1 MPGVSMR
8 QMLEAGVHFG
18 HQTRFWNPKMA
29 PYIFGERNKIH
40 IINLEKTQPLYAEA
54 AQFVKGVVADG
65 GRVLFV
71 GTKRSAR
78 EALQKE
84 AERCGMPY
92 VNQRWLGGMLTNF
105 KTIRQSIKRLADLTE
120 MSTSGALEKRGKK
133 EATQLRREMEKLER
147 SLGGIKEMESLPDA
161 LFVIDVGHERIA
173 IHEARKLGIP
183 VVAVVDTNCSPDGID
198 YVIPG
203 NDDAMRAIQLYTAGM
218 ADAVLEGKASVPA
231 VAVGEDEFVELDE
244 SGQPRRRAPRGRQR
258 PQPAVRKK
266 TPPRRRL
273 PPVKAPVAAGEDGAD
288 FDDLEEGEEAAVA
301 ATGSAPATEVPA
313 RKPAVGGRRKPRS
326 EGEESG
332 AGAGKAG

>member
-29 PYIFGERNKIH
+29 QFIFGERNKIH

-54 AQFVKGVVADG
+54 ANFVKGVIADG
-65 GRVLFV
+65 GKVLFV

-78 EALQKE
+78 EAVQKE
-84 AERCGMPY
+84 AERSTMPF

-105 KTIRQSIKRLADLTE
+105 KTIRQSIKRLAEIRDL
-120 MSTSGALEKRGKK
+120 STSGALEKRGKK
-133 EATQLRREMEKLER
+133 EATQLRREMDKLER
-147 SLGGIKEMESLPDA
+147 SLGGIKDMESLPDA

-173 IHEARKLGIP
+173 IHEAKKLGIP
-183 VVAVVDTNCSPDGID
+183 VVAVVDTNCSPEGID

-203 NDDAMRAIQLYTAGM
+203 NDDAMRAIQLYAAGM
-218 ADAVLEGKASVPA
+218 ADAVIEGKASVPT

-244 SGQPRRRAPRGRQR
+244 SGQPRKRSARGRQR

-266 TPPRRRL
+266 APARRRVA
-273 PPVKAPVAAGEDGAD
+273 PVKPPTEATEEGTE
-288 FDDLEEGEEAAVA
+288 FDDIDDAEETAAA
-301 ATGSAPATEVPA
+301 APAAPNALAANA
-313 RKPAVGGRRKPRS
+313 RRTGAARRKPRAGEGS
-326 EGEESG
+326 EGTGSPE
-332 AGAGKAG
+332 